1 MKESKDEQFSRVA
14 QLRQQIAE
22 ELEAM
27 QRGFS
32 AYAAGMAR
40 HDFIRA
46 RMEQIGDRQEEL
58 AARIGSDDAA
68 HVVCKLYMDK
78 ITGNDE
84 AQ

>member
-1 MKESKDEQFSRVA
+1 MKENKSEQFSRVA

-32 AYAAGMAR
+32 AYAAGVAR

-46 RMEQIGDRQEEL
+46 RMEQIGNHQEEL
-58 AARIGSDDAA
+58 AANIGSDDAA
-68 HVVCKLYMDK
+68 NIVCELYIDK
-78 ITGNDE
+78 ITGKDK
-84 AQ
+84 A